1 VKYIID
7 IINIVI
13 ARGAAAEDQVPNVI
27 VLPNNSFTIS
37 AYIRLGGDAMRVV
50 ILPIEEENATPSKS
64 MTLNFV
70 LNLIPLSD
78 SKDKMAKTIGITK
91 IATVVLIIT
100 VEIKAV
106 QIIKPRII
114 LFGEYPKML
123 MIPNA
128 IFRCK
133 PDFSTARTTRNIP
146 NRRIIIGLMYSAP
159 TARSDKTPVIGKR
172 ARGNR
177 AVA

>member
-1 VKYIID
+1 MD

-13 ARGAAAEDQVPNVI
+13 ASGAATEDQAPKVI
-27 VLPNNSFTIS
+27 VLSKNSCTIS

-70 LNLIPLSD
+70 LTLIPLSE
-78 SKDKMAKTIGITK
+78 SKDKMEKTIGMIR

-114 LFGEYPKML
+114 LLGE
-123 MIPNA
+123 
-128 IFRCK
+128 
-133 PDFSTARTTRNIP
+133 
-146 NRRIIIGLMYSAP
+146 
-159 TARSDKTPVIGKR
+159 
-172 ARGNR
+172 
-177 AVA
+177 